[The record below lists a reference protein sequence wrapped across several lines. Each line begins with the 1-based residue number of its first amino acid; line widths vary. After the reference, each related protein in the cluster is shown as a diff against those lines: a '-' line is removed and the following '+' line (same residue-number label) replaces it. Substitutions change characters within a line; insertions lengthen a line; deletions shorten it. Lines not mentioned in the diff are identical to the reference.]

1 VVWRYLLLGQVNWRA
16 ALAVPL
22 LLATFVA
29 QAQIPAGVPATLP
42 AYREGEPFDPAINL
56 AAPLAYLI
64 DLGSG
69 RVLFEREARRRFLPA
84 SLTKI
89 MTAYVAFEL
98 MQAGRLQPSQRFAM
112 SDAAFKQWHRVG
124 STMFLGRGQV
134 VNVDELL
141 QGIMTVSAN
150 DGCIVLA
157 EGASGSVANFV
168 ALMNAHARRLGMTD
182 SHFGSPNG
190 WPDQGATYTS
200 ARDLAILTQAMLTR
214 HPAYYRH
221 YVGHPEMTF
230 NGIRQDNHVP
240 LFGTVAGA
248 DGVKTGFTNE
258 SGYGLVGSA
267 VRDGRRLVMVVGG
280 YDRAWQ
286 RARESRALLEWGF
299 SAWRMRRLFDAGA
312 TVADA
317 EVQGGATRQVPLTAP
332 MAYYVTYP
340 VGSASPKV
348 ALTLRYKG
356 PIQAPV
362 VKGAQIASLRVAT
375 PGEPPR
381 DLALVAGRSTAVAG
395 PVARLRNG
403 LLGVVGL

>member
-1 VVWRYLLLGQVNWRA
+1 MSLRT
-16 ALAVPL
+16 ALAAPL
-22 LLATFVA
+22 LLAALVA
-29 QAQIPAGVPATLP
+29 QAQVPVGQSIATP
-42 AYREGEPFDPAINL
+42 PYREGDPFDPAINM
-56 AAPLAYLI
+56 AAPIAYMI

-69 RVLFEREARRRFLPA
+69 QVLFEREARRRFLPA

-98 MQAGRLQPSQRFAM
+98 LQAGRLQPNQRFTM

-134 VNVDELL
+134 VSVDELL
-141 QGIMTVSAN
+141 RGIMTVSAN

-157 EGASGSVANFV
+157 EGASGNVAAFV
-168 ALMNAHARRLGMTD
+168 TLMNAEAKRLGMAD

-214 HPAYYRH
+214 HPAYYHH

-240 LFGTVAGA
+240 LFGRVAGA

-258 SGYGLVGSA
+258 AGYGLVGSA

-299 SAWRMRRLFDAGA
+299 SAWKIERLFAAGA
-312 TVADA
+312 VVGEAR
-317 EVQGGATRQVPLTAP
+317 VQGGAARQMPLVAP
-332 MAYYVTYP
+332 LFYYVTYP
-340 VGSASPKV
+340 AGGIAPRVK
-348 ALTLRYKG
+348 LTLRYDG
-356 PIQAPV
+356 PLRAPLR
-362 VKGAQIASLRVAT
+362 KGADIAALRVST

-381 DLALVAGRSTAVAG
+381 DLRLLAGKSTAVAG
-395 PVARLRNG
+395 PFARLRNG
-403 LLGVVGL
+403 LLGLAGL

>member
-1 VVWRYLLLGQVNWRA
+1 MSVRA
-16 ALAVPL
+16 ALAAPL
-22 LLATFVA
+22 LLVAFVA
-29 QAQIPAGVPATLP
+29 QAQVPAGPPSTEP
-42 AYREGEPFDPAINL
+42 AYREGDPFDPVVNL
-56 AAPLAYLI
+56 AAPIAYLI

-69 RVLFEREARRRFLPA
+69 RVLFEREPRRRFLPA

-98 MQAGRLQPSQRFAM
+98 MAAGRLQPNQRFAM
-112 SDAAFKQWHRVG
+112 SDAAFKQWQRVG

-134 VNVDELL
+134 VSVDDLL
-141 QGIMTVSAN
+141 MGIMTVSAN
-150 DGCIVLA
+150 DGCVVLA

-168 ALMNAHARRLGMTD
+168 TLMNAEAKRLGMTD

-200 ARDLAILTQAMLTR
+200 ARDLGILTRAMLTR
-214 HPAYYRH
+214 HPAFYRH
-221 YVGHPEMTF
+221 YVGHSGMAF
-230 NGIRQDNHVP
+230 NGISQSNHVP
-240 LFGTVAGA
+240 LFGRVAGA

-299 SAWRMRRLFDAGA
+299 SAWQTRRLFAAGSA
-312 TVADA
+312 VGEAR
-317 EVQGGATRQVPLTAP
+317 VQGGAARRVPLIAP
-332 MAYYVTYP
+332 LAYSVTYP
-340 VGSASPKV
+340 VGSAPPPVK
-348 ALTLRYKG
+348 LTLRYEG
-356 PIQAPV
+356 PIRAPLA
-362 VKGAQIASLRVAT
+362 KGAEVATLRIAT

-381 DLALVAGRSTAVAG
+381 DLPLLVGSSTGIAG
-395 PVARLRNG
+395 PAERLRNG
-403 LLGVVGL
+403 LFELIGL

>member
-1 VVWRYLLLGQVNWRA
+1 MSLRT

-22 LLATFVA
+22 LLAAFVS
-29 QAQIPAGVPATLP
+29 QAQVPAGQRTELP
-42 AYREGEPFDPAINL
+42 AYREGDPFDPGINL
-56 AAPLAYLI
+56 AAPLAYMI

-69 RVLFEREARRRFLPA
+69 QVLFEREARRRFLPA

-98 MQAGRLQPSQRFAM
+98 LQAGRLQPNQRFAM
-112 SDAAFKQWHRVG
+112 SDAAFKQWHRIG
-124 STMFLGRGQV
+124 STMFLGQGQLV
-134 VNVDELL
+134 SVDDLL

-157 EGASGSVANFV
+157 EGASGSVDAFV
-168 ALMNAHARRLGMTD
+168 TLMNAEAKGLGMTD

-190 WPDQGATYTS
+190 WPDKGATYTS

-214 HPAYYRH
+214 HPVYYRH

-230 NGIRQDNHVP
+230 NGIRQANHVP
-240 LFGTVAGA
+240 LFGRVAGA

-258 SGYGLVGSA
+258 AGYGLVGSA
-267 VRDGRRLVMVVGG
+267 VRSGRRLVMVVAG

-299 SAWRMRRLFDAGA
+299 SAWETQRLFAAGA
-312 TVADA
+312 VVGEAR
-317 EVQGGATRQVPLTAP
+317 VQGGASRQMPLVAP
-332 MAYYVTYP
+332 LAYHITYP
-340 VGSASPKV
+340 VGRTAPPVK
-348 ALTLRYKG
+348 LTLRYDGPLRAPLRKG
-356 PIQAPV
+356 TDVAT
-362 VKGAQIASLRVAT
+362 LRVST

-381 DLALVAGRSTAVAG
+381 DLRLLAGESTAVAG
-395 PVARLRNG
+395 SFARLRNG
-403 LLGVVGL
+403 MLGLIGL

>member
-1 VVWRYLLLGQVNWRA
+1 MSLRA

-22 LLATFVA
+22 LLAALVA
-29 QAQIPAGVPATLP
+29 QAQVPAGFPTTAP
-42 AYREGEPFDPAINL
+42 AYREGEPFAPDTNL
-56 AAPLAYLI
+56 AAPIAYLI

-69 RVLFEREARRRFLPA
+69 RVLFEREPRRRFLPA

-98 MQAGRLQPSQRFAM
+98 LQAGRLQPNQRFAM
-112 SDAAFKQWHRVG
+112 SDGAFQQWHRVG

-134 VNVDELL
+134 ISVDELL
-141 QGIMTVSAN
+141 QGIRTVSAN

-168 ALMNAHARRLGMTD
+168 TLMNAEAKRLGMSD

-200 ARDLAILTQAMLTR
+200 ARDLAILTRAMLTR

-221 YVGHPEMTF
+221 YVGHPGMIF
-230 NGIRQDNHVP
+230 NGISQNNHVP
-240 LFGTVAGA
+240 LIGRVAGA

-267 VRDGRRLVMVVGG
+267 VRNGRRLVMVVGG

-299 SAWRMRRLFDAGA
+299 SAWETQPLFAAGA
-312 TVADA
+312 TVGKAK
-317 EVQGGATRQVPLTAP
+317 VQGGAARQVPLIAP
-332 MAYYVTYP
+332 LAYSVTFP
-340 VGSASPKV
+340 VGSSPPPVK
-348 ALTLRYKG
+348 LTLRYEG
-356 PIQAPV
+356 PLRAPLA
-362 VKGAQIASLRVAT
+362 KGAEVATLRVST

-381 DLALVAGRSTAVAG
+381 DLPLLADSSVGVAG
-395 PVARLRNG
+395 PMARLRNG
-403 LLGVVGL
+403 LFELVGL

>member
-1 VVWRYLLLGQVNWRA
+1 MSLRA
-16 ALAVPL
+16 ALAAPL
-22 LLATFVA
+22 LLAAFVA
-29 QAQIPAGVPATLP
+29 QAQTPAGRPTTTL
-42 AYREGEPFDPAINL
+42 AYREGDPFDPAVNM
-56 AAPLAYLI
+56 AAPIAYLI

-69 RVLFEREARRRFLPA
+69 RVLFEREPRRRFLPA

-98 MQAGRLQPSQRFAM
+98 LRAGRLQPNQRFAM
-112 SDAAFKQWHRVG
+112 SDGAFEQWHRVG
-124 STMFLGRGQV
+124 STMFLGRGQMV
-134 VNVDELL
+134 SVDELL

-150 DGCIVLA
+150 DGCVVLA
-157 EGASGSVANFV
+157 EGASGSVAAFV
-168 ALMNAHARRLGMTD
+168 TLMNAEAKKLGMSD

-200 ARDLAILTQAMLTR
+200 ARDLAILTRAMLTR

-221 YVGHPEMTF
+221 YVGHPGMTF
-230 NGIRQDNHVP
+230 NGISQNNHVP
-240 LFGTVAGA
+240 LFGRVAGA

-299 SAWRMRRLFDAGA
+299 SAWQTRHLFAAGA
-312 TVADA
+312 TVGEAR
-317 EVQGGATRQVPLTAP
+317 VQGGAARRVPLIAP
-332 MAYYVTYP
+332 LAYSVTYP
-340 VGSASPKV
+340 ADGSAPPVK
-348 ALTLRYKG
+348 LTLRYEG
-356 PIQAPV
+356 PLRAPLA
-362 VKGAQIASLRVAT
+362 KGAEVATLRIST

-381 DLALVAGRSTAVAG
+381 DLPLLAGSSTGVAE
-395 PVARLRNG
+395 PVDRLRNG
-403 LLGVVGL
+403 LFGLVGL

>member
-1 VVWRYLLLGQVNWRA
+1 MSLRA
-16 ALAVPL
+16 ALAAPL
-22 LLATFVA
+22 VLAAFVA
-29 QAQIPAGVPATLP
+29 QAQVPAGAPIAVSS
-42 AYREGEPFDPAINL
+42 YREGDPFDPAVNL
-56 AAPLAYLI
+56 AAPIATLI

-69 RVLFEREARRRFLPA
+69 RVLFEREPRRRFLPA

-98 MQAGRLQPSQRFAM
+98 MQAGRIQPNQRFAM
-112 SDAAFKQWHRVG
+112 SDGAFKQWQRVG

-134 VNVDELL
+134 VSVDELL

-157 EGASGSVANFV
+157 EGASGSVAAFV
-168 ALMNAHARRLGMTD
+168 TLMNAEARRLGMSD

-200 ARDLAILTQAMLTR
+200 ARDLAILTRAMLTR

-221 YVGHPEMTF
+221 YVGHPGMTF
-230 NGIRQDNHVP
+230 NGISQHNHVP
-240 LFGTVAGA
+240 LFGRVAGA

-267 VRDGRRLVMVVGG
+267 VRNGRRLVLVVGG

-299 SAWRMRRLFDAGA
+299 SAWQTKRLFAAGA
-312 TVADA
+312 TVGEAK
-317 EVQGGATRQVPLTAP
+317 VQGGTARQVPLIAP
-332 MAYYVTYP
+332 LAYYVTYP
-340 VGSASPKV
+340 VGGPAPPVK
-348 ALTLRYKG
+348 LTLHYQGPLRAPLAKG
-356 PIQAPV
+356 SQL
-362 VKGAQIASLRVAT
+362 ASLRVST

-381 DLALVAGRSTAVAG
+381 DLPLMVGSPTGVAG
-395 PVARLRNG
+395 PLARLRNG
-403 LLGVVGL
+403 LFGLAGL